1 MSKHFN
7 LKKLTKKEMEEL
19 FKDWENG
26 ESKRKAFEGM
36 LPLALR
42 ICNKYYST
50 ISIHES
56 FYDNEDL
63 QQAAFIGLWKGIETF
78 DPNKGIELTSYAWRC
93 IDNVILMELRR
104 LRRTVH
110 NSIAI
115 SIEADIETRHTND
128 RGENVK
134 IIDRL
139 VCVNETIDY
148 DRLLEVVDK
157 ALLNISK
164 RDREI
169 FMLKNF
175 DGKTQNEISE
185 MFNISQSYVSRIL
198 KKLDK
203 EVSLY
208 VKRNL

>member
-1 MSKHFN
+1 MSMQFN
-7 LKKLTKKEMEEL
+7 LKKLSKKEMEEL

-36 LPLALR
+36 VPLAFH
-42 ICNKYYST
+42 ICNKYYNT
-50 ISIHES
+50 ISIHEG

-78 DPNKGIELTSYAWRC
+78 DPNKGIELTTYGWKC
-93 IDNVILMELRR
+93 IDNAILMELRK
-104 LRRTVH
+104 LSRTVH
-110 NSIAI
+110 NSTAT
-115 SIEADIETRHTND
+115 SIEVDIEVKNAND
-128 RGENVK
+128 GTKNVK
-134 IIDRL
+134 VIDRL
-139 VCVNETIDY
+139 VCIEDVDY
-148 DRLLEVVDK
+148 DNLFDIIDK
-157 ALLNISK
+157 SLSNVSK

-185 MFNISQSYVSRIL
+185 RFNISQSNVSRIL

-203 EVSLY
+203 EVSMY
-208 VKRNL
+208 VKRNM